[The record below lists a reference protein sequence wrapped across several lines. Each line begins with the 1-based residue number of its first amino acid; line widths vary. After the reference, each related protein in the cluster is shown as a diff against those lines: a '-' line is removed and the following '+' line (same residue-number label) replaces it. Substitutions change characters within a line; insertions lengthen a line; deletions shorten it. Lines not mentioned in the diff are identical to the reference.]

1 MPIKLLMPFI
11 IKFLLLYANYYVTFI
26 TCLWD
31 SQLLIAQILHAAF
44 SWFTTV
50 NTKVVPVQG

>member
-50 NTKVVPVQG
+50 IQ